1 MPNNLLFSD
10 QFDSIPENQITENIA
25 KNSYFSYEKAINP
38 EIIDK
43 MLSETELYKINFNSS
58 AVASVHSDEG
68 YFNSNAITKSHT
80 VFKFLTSKKIFGI
93 ARSYLG
99 NEFRLKCHRIYSLS
113 PLTRQGWHTD
123 NRKTG
128 DGNIIK
134 INGLVFIVYLND
146 VFNGEFQAI
155 KGSHLISEN
164 YKYADYND
172 DVIKDYSKDIV
183 SFKLPLG
190 SMVIIDIKTIH
201 RAKPYFNLFW
211 RRKSLFFQIDNN
223 IDNAEKALINPRFI
237 NNIDKTLFTYL
248 GMGKKND
255 MPQEPATSEIK
266 TLNLKNIIIVQ
277 GKVLLAIF
285 CRINWLL
292 KALVNVEKIKK
303 IIKKFLK
310 IKQQINTK

>member
-1 MPNNLLFSD
+1 MPSNLLFSD
-10 QFDSIPENQITENIA
+10 QFDSIPENQIAENIA
-25 KNSYFSYEKAINP
+25 KNSFFSYEKAINP
-38 EIIDK
+38 EIINK
-43 MLSETELYKINFNSS
+43 MLSETELFKINFNSTAIS
-58 AVASVHSDEG
+58 SVYANDG
-68 YFNSNAITKSHT
+68 YYNSNAITKSHT

-113 PLTRQGWHTD
+113 PFTRQGWHTD

-190 SMVIIDIKTIH
+190 SIIIFDIRAIH
-201 RAKPYFNLFW
+201 RAKPYYNLLW
-211 RRKSLFFQIDNN
+211 RRKSLFFQVDTEL
-223 IDNAEKALINPRFI
+223 DDAEKLLINPRFI
-237 NNIDKTLFTYL
+237 NNMDKTLFTYL

-255 MPQEPATSEIK
+255 MPQEPSNSEIK
-266 TLNLKNIIIVQ
+266 TLNFKDIANVQ
-277 GKVLLAIF
+277 GKLFLAILY
-285 CRINWLL
+285 RINWLL
-292 KALVNVEKIKK
+292 RNLFVSNKIKVG
-303 IIKKFLK
+303 IKKLLK
-310 IKQQINTK
+310 IKQPINTK